1 MARKR
6 LNLNPEELRLHKN
19 EMHRKQMAIRKQK
32 AERQALKCWVKS
44 IFEIYENLGW
54 DKTELLVGAEDDV
67 IEKIVDKIIEDGRF
81 KVVFG
86 SKQLGIKQVKD

>member
-1 MARKR
+1 MAKKKLDLTVEERR
-6 LNLNPEELRLHKN
+6 LYNN
-19 EMHRKQMAIRKQK
+19 EMHRKQMAVRKQK
-32 AERQALKCWVKS
+32 AEREALKCWVKT

-54 DKTELLVGAEDDV
+54 DKTELLVGAEDEV

-86 SKQLGIKQVKD
+86 SKQLGIKQIQK